1 MDGPRLPSILKS
13 APAIQDGKNLDI
25 DTDFV
30 DVQRS
35 DEHRRSNKLGSWTS
49 HVSRRVRAPSPPSTE
64 RTPKSTA
71 SYPRTPIY
79 ICAFQGNCNRLFPS
93 RERVML
99 HRKRDHDSGDD
110 RDILTWNE

>member
-13 APAIQDGKNLDI
+13 APAIQDA
-25 DTDFV
+25 TSTV
-30 DVQRS
+30 VQINTG
-35 DEHRRSNKLGSWTS
+35 HG
-49 HVSRRVRAPSPPSTE
+49 RVTIPE
-64 RTPKSTA
+64 E
-71 SYPRTPIY
+71 TPIY
-79 ICAFQGNCNRLFPS
+79 ICAFQDCNRLFPS

>member
-35 DEHRRSNKLGSWTS
+35 DEHPRPNKHGSWTS
-49 HVSRRVRAPSPPSTE
+49 DVARRVCAPSTE
-64 RTPKSTA
+64 RTPESTA

>member
-1 MDGPRLPSILKS
+1 MSPLSPLSKR
-13 APAIQDGKNLDI
+13 
-25 DTDFV
+25 
-30 DVQRS
+30 
-35 DEHRRSNKLGSWTS
+35 TS
-49 HVSRRVRAPSPPSTE
+49 KAH
-64 RTPKSTA
+64 
-71 SYPRTPIY
+71 PRTPIY